1 MFPVASILGSVSLQ
15 TWTRT
20 LAYLAVAATAA
31 FVTRACTVGSY
42 KAQIERERADHAA
55 AIASIERARA
65 DAEQKARQLEIA
77 WADAAE
83 KASRELKDAYSIIER
98 SAPEIDRLRRDRDAL
113 RDGLRNA
120 LHAYAAGR
128 SAEDSV
134 AACRSRAG
142 ALASLLAD
150 GADLLAESA
159 GLLEQA
165 ALAHDR
171 RAAEVTALL
180 QAWPQTQARK

>member
-42 KAQIERERADHAA
+42 KAQIERERAEHAA
-55 AIASIERARA
+55 ELAAIDRARA
-65 DAEQKARQLEIA
+65 DAESKARQLEIV
-77 WADAAE
+77 WAEAAE
-83 KASRELKDAYSIIER
+83 RASKELRDAYAIIER
-98 SAPEIDRLRRDRDAL
+98 SAPEIEKLRRDRDIL

-150 GADLLAESA
+150 GTELLAEGA
-159 GLLEQA
+159 GLLEQVA
-165 ALAHDR
+165 VAHDR
-171 RAAEVTALL
+171 RAAEVSALL
-180 QAWPQTQARK
+180 RAWPQINK